1 MATML
6 PSVVRQGLPAVFSG
20 DRENVCSMCVCHEKS
35 QLKKS
40 MKKIFAKILM
50 VLSGLLWFPQTV
62 SGQPACYSHIADS
75 LSARLE
81 VAGNAAD
88 SIRLLTDIID
98 LRPKTMRDSIGKMIL
113 HTALVSGDDRAG
125 LDIIRNLANLH
136 IRSDSLLAVD
146 LKNALRFSP
155 GYDRDET
162 VTFVRM
168 MQNLNKVRYAS
179 PDEKNRRVRQ
189 LLREISL
196 GESGDIYDNIVTLH
210 AICLYIGETSQGE
223 LLSKYLDRLG
233 ALVSELRP
241 EAYSIRNSYLVHAA
255 LAYKENEEHQKS
267 IDCDKALLK
276 SIDNLEN
283 GIDGYGRRY
292 RTYDGNRYIIYTR
305 LLSNYPRLESAE
317 VEKIYRNAM
326 LMVSR
331 DSLAANSNRISMRP
345 QIYYA
350 MFKHD
355 YAHAL
360 ELLKTYVDYPY
371 NAHAKRLLLKMMIK
385 SAEEVGDIDA
395 LLTASRN
402 YNEILE
408 KTLDER
414 TQEKYKELQI
424 VYDVNQMK
432 ADHAREAVRMQ
443 RVVMVIAI
451 VAAVILL
458 LFLIVT
464 FVLWMHSRKLA
475 RDLIHA
481 NDALT
486 AESANLRQAQADL
499 VKARDDARLANR
511 IKSDFIKN
519 MSGEVAVPLHTINE
533 YTNLI
538 IDCSEAGFKPYL
550 KHFADLVLLNSEL
563 LTSIV
568 NDVLNLAEIDSDSVA
583 ISMKKESLLKL
594 CETAVDSVKHRA
606 RPGVRMEVAEGLTD
620 VMVYTDPR
628 RLLQIMVQ
636 LLSNAAKFTKD
647 GRVLVSFDTDKE
659 GINAVVSVTDTGI
672 GVAPEN
678 AERIFE
684 RFVKLDRSSQG
695 VGIGLPIA
703 RHLAELLAGTV
714 YLDTAYTD
722 GARFIVTVPLG

>member
-1 MATML
+1 
-6 PSVVRQGLPAVFSG
+6 
-20 DRENVCSMCVCHEKS
+20 
-35 QLKKS
+35 
-40 MKKIFAKILM
+40 MKRIFAKILM
-50 VLSGLLWFPQTV
+50 VLSGIFGLPSTGF
-62 SGQPACYSHIADS
+62 GQPACYSHIADS

-81 VAGNAAD
+81 IAETSAD

-98 LRPKTMRDSIGKMIL
+98 LRPKAMTDSIGRVIL
-113 HTALVSGDDRAG
+113 HTALVSGDDRTG

-136 IRSDSLLAVD
+136 IRSDSLLALD
-146 LKNALRFSP
+146 LKNAMRFSL
-155 GYDRDET
+155 GDDREET

-168 MQNLNKVRYAS
+168 MQNLNKVRYAT
-179 PDEKNRRVRQ
+179 PDEKSRRVRQ
-189 LLREISL
+189 LLREVSL
-196 GESGDIYDNIVTLH
+196 GERGDIYDKIVTLH

-233 ALVSELRP
+233 VLVSKLRP

-255 LAYKENEEHQKS
+255 LAYRENGEHQKS

-276 SIDNLEN
+276 SIDNLEK
-283 GIDGYGRRY
+283 GTDGYGRKY
-292 RTYDGNRYIIYTR
+292 RTYDGNRYVIYTR
-305 LLSNYPRLESAE
+305 LLSNYPRLERAE

-326 LMVSR
+326 LMVHR

-350 MFKHD
+350 MFKKD

-371 NAHAKRLLLKMMIK
+371 NAHARRLLLKMMIK

-408 KTLDER
+408 QTIEER

-432 ADHAREAVRMQ
+432 TEHAKEAVRMQ
-443 RVVMVIAI
+443 RTIMVVAI

-458 LFLIVT
+458 LFLAVT
-464 FVLWMHSRKLA
+464 FGLWMHFRKLA
-475 RDLIHA
+475 RNLAHA
-481 NDALT
+481 NGALM
-486 AESANLRQAQADL
+486 AESTNLRQAQADL

-568 NDVLNLAEIDSDSVA
+568 NDVLNLAEIDSDSVL
-583 ISMKKESLLKL
+583 IRMKKESLLKL
-594 CETAVDSVKHRA
+594 CETAVESVKHRVS
-606 RPGVRMEVAEGLTD
+606 PGVQMEIAEGLND
-620 VMVYTDPR
+620 VTVYTDPR
-628 RLLQIMVQ
+628 RLLQILLQ

-647 GRVLVSFDTDKE
+647 GRIVVSFDTDKE
-659 GINAVVSVTDTGI
+659 NANAVISVTDTGI
-672 GVAPEN
+672 GVSADN

-714 YLDTAYTD
+714 VLDTTYTD
-722 GARFIVTVPLG
+722 GARFVVTVPLG